1 MLNYALANCC
11 RYKNR
16 CKLSKNR
23 WDLRTYTLL
32 DIYLS
37 CNMHFTATF
46 SLHVNTMFLTILD
59 TAIDILQESFIYMSE
74 NVRTLQIIY
83 IR

>member
-1 MLNYALANCC
+1 
-11 RYKNR
+11 
-16 CKLSKNR
+16 
-23 WDLRTYTLL
+23 
-32 DIYLS
+32 
-37 CNMHFTATF
+37 MHFTATF